1 MPCNARHSGSP
12 LFLDAADRLP
22 FPSKLPMGVIDCGYL
37 LRLPGEVR
45 NAIYELVVRSDSP
58 IDLISLPWPSEC
70 FFNSHDNCTY
80 PAITHGTGQVADEA
94 LAVFFAVNHF
104 HAKVFWLPTDDH
116 QRLPVEQEKRPMS
129 GIRGLGLAFRRIGA
143 RNCHAISRLQIEWLV
158 TVGNEANL
166 TAMTAWARLWAVV
179 GDEVPYLPKMAM
191 MTHKFRTPDG
201 FGSTYDDVADPLAGF
216 FSSWGFISGYLVEG
230 FDQGTAARAV
240 ELREQLVILGT
251 AFGLAEASGVLD
263 SGSIEDWI
271 VLWVMG
277 HRPGGSK
284 ELKEYIKKEWN
295 NVSLTGR
302 LDQELRSRIYGLALG
317 RSPSQP
323 PAAIPLELPYGP
335 FESFVNSLP
344 PLLHLYG
351 GMATEAMGKYF
362 RHNTFATSLE
372 FTKLN
377 IKRLKDLA
385 EEIRLLWCTSITT
398 TPLELHVEWRWPKT
412 LTVKDLSAFVKLT
425 HYSSSMESY
434 MKITRTP
441 ATTTMTRILATILT
455 TLEQVARKE
464 GRNLGSPR
472 RARLCGQRAD
482 KVFRDHPKIRKAWY
496 RDCVLDWI
504 VGEYDCDEHGEV
516 RELCRDL
523 FRHDLDTREP
533 DGKHEEKY
541 DTLITESR
549 RKVTNAMWPIQ
560 PDWDEFFDGILS
572 EDVPQPLP
580 DQQDGEEESSS
591 TAGPE
596 NHEADLAP
604 AIDEPA
610 LDEIIPENED
620 IAEQAS
626 PREDDPLIT
635 EATDDISANE
645 PTDDGIPVA
654 AVAPSASHNSTFIDA
669 AWPAGALM
677 RHPAWNW
684 DTYPYERD

>member
-1 MPCNARHSGSP
+1 MPYNARHSGSP

-22 FPSKLPMGVIDCGYL
+22 SPSKLPRGVIDCGYL

-45 NAIYELVVRSDSP
+45 NAIYELLVRSESP

-80 PAITHGTGQVADEA
+80 PAITLGTGQVADEA

-116 QRLPVEQEKRPMS
+116 QRLSVEQEKRPMS

-166 TAMTAWARLWAVV
+166 TAVTAWARLWAVV
-179 GDEVPYLPKMAM
+179 GDEVPCLPKMAM

-230 FDQGTAARAV
+230 FDQGTTARAV
-240 ELREQLVILGT
+240 ELREQLVILGS

-263 SGSIEDWI
+263 SGRIENWI

-295 NVSLTGR
+295 NVNLTG
-302 LDQELRSRIYGLALG
+302 
-317 RSPSQP
+317 SPSQP
-323 PAAIPLELPYGP
+323 PAAIPLELPFGP
-335 FESFVNSLP
+335 FESFVDSLP
-344 PLLHLYG
+344 PLLQLYG
-351 GMATEAMGKYF
+351 GMATEAMGIYF

-385 EEIRLLWCTSITT
+385 EEIRLLWCTSTTT
-398 TPLELHVEWRWPKT
+398 TPLELHVEWRWPKM
-412 LTVKDLSAFVKLT
+412 LTIKDLSAFVKLT

-434 MKITRTP
+434 MKITQTP

-455 TLEQVARKE
+455 TVEQVARKE

-472 RARLCGQRAD
+472 KARLYGQRAD

-504 VGEYDCDEHGEV
+504 EGEYDCDEHGEV

-541 DTLITESR
+541 NTLIAESR

-580 DQQDGEEESSS
+580 DQQDGEDELSS
-591 TAGPE
+591 TAGLE

-610 LDEIIPENED
+610 LDEITPEDED

-626 PREDDPLIT
+626 PSEDDPLTT
-635 EATDDISANE
+635 ETTDDSGANE
-645 PTDDGIPVA
+645 PADDGIPVV
-654 AVAPSASHNSTFIDA
+654 AVAPSASHNSTFINA

-677 RHPAWNW
+677 RHPAWGW